1 MRAAVDNHKCQ
12 AHGVCALTAP
22 TVFEVGESDGYSYV
36 LVDEIPDADL
46 TAAQSAASGCPEG
59 AISIL
64 N

>member
-1 MRAAVDNHKCQ
+1 MRATVDNQKCQ

-22 TVFEVGESDGYSYV
+22 SVFEVGESDGYSYV
-36 LVDEIPDADL
+36 LVDEIPVEDE
-46 TAAQSAASGCPEG
+46 AAAKSAAFGCPEG